1 MPAKPDTLKTL
12 RRAAA
17 RKAAA
22 DEQFRVALEAAV
34 NEYGYAEAARAAGT
48 SRQRVRQLLTYKR
61 NA

>member
-1 MPAKPDTLKTL
+1 MPAKPDTLKAL
-12 RRAAA
+12 ERAAA

-22 DEQFRVALEAAV
+22 DETFRLALEAAV
-34 NEYGYAEAARAAGT
+34 AEHSYAEAARAAGT